1 MIRPLADPSFE
12 VVQVREARLPDPE
25 QHAQAPDPELSVV
38 IPVHD
43 EAESIAALL
52 EEVRIALADRSPFEV
67 IVVDD
72 GSRDSTPQVLAE
84 VARAFPAL
92 RCLRHH
98 ERSGQSAALR
108 NGVKAARAAWIVT
121 LDGDGQNDPADI
133 PALLAERGEGS
144 GADNLRLITGRRYRR
159 QDSGLKRLASRIA
172 NGVRRRLLQDAT
184 PDTGC
189 GLKVFSR
196 EAFISLPHFDHS
208 HRFLPALFLQ
218 VGGRVTS
225 VDVTHRPRR
234 AGRSHYGVFDRLWV
248 GIVDMFGVMWLGRR
262 AIGQVV
268 GEKLTVDR
276 PPVKPKKE

>member
-12 VVQVREARLPDPE
+12 VEQVREARLPDPE

-72 GSRDSTPQVLAE
+72 
-84 VARAFPAL
+84 
-92 RCLRHH
+92 
-98 ERSGQSAALR
+98 
-108 NGVKAARAAWIVT
+108 
-121 LDGDGQNDPADI
+121 
-133 PALLAERGEGS
+133 